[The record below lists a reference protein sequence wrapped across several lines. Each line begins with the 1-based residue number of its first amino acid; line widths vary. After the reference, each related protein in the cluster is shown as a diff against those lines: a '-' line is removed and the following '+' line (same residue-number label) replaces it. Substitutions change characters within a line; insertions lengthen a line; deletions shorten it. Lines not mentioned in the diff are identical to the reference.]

1 MRAAGGTRAR
11 AFQTRRVPATPSGI
25 LHFSVIEERSVSFM
39 LPIVYAISLSATG
52 LGSADPTG
60 MLAGVLS
67 AVSAAL
73 NMIPGVS
80 ASLS

>member
-1 MRAAGGTRAR
+1 
-11 AFQTRRVPATPSGI
+11 
-25 LHFSVIEERSVSFM
+25 M